1 MHWQMALRKAPGSYR
16 KKTNRQTRQKKKKI
30 PSLGLRQRQRIL
42 PKCFEHCE
50 SENVANYSWDCRPFL
65 MSKGL
70 VYHRPLLWK
79 LKYCQ
84 VASIFLWSYNTV
96 EAHLLRNFIIIIL
109 VQWLCLHQIMMM
121 MMMINGISQKKT

>member
-16 KKTNRQTRQKKKKI
+16 KKQTNRQTRQKKKKI

-70 VYHRPLLWK
+70 VYHRSLLWK

-84 VASIFLWSYNTV
+84 VASMFLWSYNTV

-109 VQWLCLHQIMMM
+109 V
-121 MMMINGISQKKT
+121 